1 VYYATASRH
10 ESVASETTPFEQR
23 ARLRRRDE
31 AAADLMRRHLVG
43 TGGHVGRAV
52 RNCRSTVQFREQY
65 NVNSIRSSFLHR
77 RRGQNDNALD
87 AKAQS
92 FERTMKV
99 SGFDS
104 RGRVNIHVMPR
115 SMGMSK
121 CSLEGTIFTLEKA
134 LACFDSGSSRGYS
147 PTTADGL
154 KSRDSSG
161 CLIVSVD
168 FHGATFVPWCLQLL
182 GIANE

>member
-1 VYYATASRH
+1 
-10 ESVASETTPFEQR
+10 
-23 ARLRRRDE
+23 
-31 AAADLMRRHLVG
+31 
-43 TGGHVGRAV
+43 
-52 RNCRSTVQFREQY
+52 
-65 NVNSIRSSFLHR
+65 
-77 RRGQNDNALD
+77 
-87 AKAQS
+87 
-92 FERTMKV
+92 MKV

-134 LACFDSGSSRGYS
+134 LACFDSGSSRG
-147 PTTADGL
+147 L

-168 FHGATFVPWCLQLL
+168 FQGATFVPWCLQLL